1 MKTGASRGDCV
12 LRTLWRTR
20 LKDGSQDLG
29 WKAGSD
35 GPQEPG
41 LRPASWAGRQAQTP
55 PRSQRSGLHPGLERG
70 LRLPPG
76 PCTQASILL
85 LLLVSKPS
93 SRKQPLTSFHSACS
107 TQLAPCQKQNRS
119 HKAPAS
125 VTLKENLHLPHRGL
139 GRSLPGVRGTSS
151 KRHLNGALFPSPGCK
166 P

>member
-1 MKTGASRGDCV
+1 MKTGASRGDRV

-35 GPQEPG
+35 APQEPG
-41 LRPASWAGRQAQTP
+41 LRPASWAGRWAQMAPRSQGSGLHPGLEGGLRWPPEPVLRSASWAGRRAQTP
-55 PRSQRSGLHPGLERG
+55 PRSQRSGLHPGMEHG

-93 SRKQPLTSFHSACS
+93 SRKQPLASFHSACS
-107 TQLAPCQKQNRS
+107 TQLAPCQK
-119 HKAPAS
+119 
-125 VTLKENLHLPHRGL
+125 
-139 GRSLPGVRGTSS
+139 
-151 KRHLNGALFPSPGCK
+151 
-166 P
+166 